1 MQLFNRVMRVV
12 SSLIGLLLIALG
24 AVWIMQGI
32 GVGPDA
38 IMRGFMV
45 NDIRWAF
52 HGTLLALVGIAQ
64 VVWSNTRQQIG

>member
-1 MQLFNRVMRVV
+1 MHVFDRVMQLV
-12 SSLIGLLLIALG
+12 SSLIGLAMVALG

-45 NDIRWAF
+45 TDIRWAL
-52 HGTLLALVGIAQ
+52 HGTLLALVGLAQ
-64 VVWSNTRQQIG
+64 VYWTHTRRSAR